1 MPLGDFFNEV
11 AALPISLVLGES
23 LNLFSALDVIHIVGV
38 LLLAGSIAVVDLRL
52 LGIVFADIG
61 LEVLQRQVLPLTIA
75 GALLVIP
82 TGIGLFL
89 PQAGKIWINPLLQ
102 AKLALLL
109 LAAANIGYWH
119 YNFSRHAQWSSSA
132 TLPWQARFAGAS
144 SLVLWTGTII
154 AGRLIAFY
162 I

>member
-1 MPLGDFFNEV
+1 MPLGDFFNQV
-11 AALPISLVLGES
+11 AALPVSLMLGES

-75 GALLVIP
+75 GALLVFP

-89 PQAGKIWINPLLQ
+89 PQAGKIWLNPLLQ
-102 AKLALLL
+102 AKLVLLL
-109 LAAANIGYWH
+109 LAAANIAYWH
-119 YNFSRHAQWSSSA
+119 YNFSRHAEWSSSA

-144 SLVLWTGTII
+144 SLILWAGTII

>member
-1 MPLGDFFNEV
+1 MPLGEFFNEV
-11 AALPISLVLGES
+11 AALPVSLIIGES
-23 LNLFSALDVIHIVGV
+23 LDLFSALDVIHIVGV
-38 LLLAGSIAVVDLRL
+38 LLLAGSISVVDLRL
-52 LGIVFADIG
+52 LGVVFSDVG
-61 LEVLQRQVLPLTIA
+61 LDVLQRQILPLTIA
-75 GALLVIP
+75 GALLVFP

-89 PQAGKIWINPLLQ
+89 PQAGKIWLNPLLQ

-119 YNFSRHAQWSSSA
+119 YNFSRHAEWSSSA

-144 SLVLWTGTII
+144 SLILWAGTLI

>member
-11 AALPISLVLGES
+11 AALPISLILGES
-23 LNLFSALDVIHIVGV
+23 LNLFSALDVVHIVGV

-52 LGIVFADIG
+52 LGIVFTDIG

-75 GALLVIP
+75 GALLVFP

-89 PQAGKIWINPLLQ
+89 PQAGKIWLNPLLQ

-119 YNFSRHAQWSSSA
+119 YNFSRHAHWSSSA
-132 TLPWQARFAGAS
+132 TLPWQARLAGAS
-144 SLVLWTGTII
+144 SLILWTATII

>member
-1 MPLGDFFNEV
+1 MPLGEFFNEV
-11 AALPISLVLGES
+11 AALPVSLIIGES

-52 LGIVFADIG
+52 LGVVFSDVG
-61 LEVLQRQVLPLTIA
+61 LDVLQRQILPLTIT
-75 GALLVIP
+75 GALLVFP

-89 PQAGKIWINPLLQ
+89 PQAGKIWLNPLLQ

-119 YNFSRHAQWSSSA
+119 YNFSRHAEWSSSA

-144 SLVLWTGTII
+144 SLILWAGILI